1 MTQVST
7 FLLLFTQEQV
17 IVPIFLLGYFFYDR
31 KVFFQA
37 LVLSL
42 GSIALVAFLK
52 HLFKVPLMPHL
63 GEGWAFPSGHMFV
76 ACAFWGFLGFELR
89 NKFIRMAIAL
99 LLIGIGFSL
108 VYSNFHTPMDVIAAV
123 LFAFIM
129 ILFYHWLL
137 TSTILGHNKALLSLS
152 VFTFS
157 ALLIYFIW
165 PLKSIFYISLGAL
178 LGLSVGDFIGQLPR
192 FNKSMS
198 LLFEIPLCLIGIILI
213 YLLAPFLGNPLIP
226 KLFLLYF
233 LIGFWIMVGA
243 KLVKT
248 LTKR

>member
-37 LVLSL
+37 LVLAL
-42 GSIALVAFLK
+42 GSIALAAFLK

-76 ACAFWGFLGFELR
+76 ACTFWGFLGFELR
-89 NKFIRMAIAL
+89 NKFAKGGIAL

-108 VYSNFHTPMDVIAAV
+108 IHSNFHTPMDVMAAV
-123 LFAFIM
+123 FFALIVL
-129 ILFYHWLL
+129 IFYRWLL
-137 TSTILGHNKALLSLS
+137 TSTALGHNYALLSLS
-152 VFTFS
+152 TFIFS
-157 ALLIYFIW
+157 ALLIYFIS
-165 PLKSIFYISLGAL
+165 PFKAIFYISLGAL
-178 LGLSVGDFIGQLPR
+178 LGLSVGAFVSQIPR
-192 FNKSMS
+192 FNKLMS
-198 LLFEIPLCLIGIILI
+198 LLLEIALCLTGLILI
-213 YLLAPFLGNPLIP
+213 YFLAPFLVNPLIP

-243 KLVKT
+243 KLVVT